1 MTSISDIRAKYPQYN
16 DLSDQQVLE
25 GFHRKFYS
33 DMDFND
39 FASRIEGVAPARSL
53 GQKIYDN
60 VIGDPNDGVESY
72 GEQIGSLIRGGTAG
86 VARGL
91 ADVPALPANIAQ
103 LGARGVEWVTG
114 MQEPSMVSRGLNALP
129 DTRDMLASV
138 PVIGPESQYQAPG
151 RLGQFASTVGEFAG
165 GAAGMSKLL
174 PGGMGTGETML
185 RYGVAPG
192 VASEAAGQ
200 LTEGT
205 AVEPYARAAAGIG
218 AGLLMSP
225 KPGAFNNNTEAGKM
239 ANRLQ
244 DGGVRGVTVG
254 QSRGSQPLMAAE
266 GRLQATPDQLDDF
279 TASIMRQLGSTK
291 KLATPDALKGVQDDL
306 VQQMDDAVRGIS
318 IIPNQSNAAAALK
331 VSDDYAARV
340 PALQLNPRLRGIADE
355 IKAAAASGNPVSL
368 SQLKTW
374 RSDIGSLT
382 TSADDATRTSAHQ
395 LRGLINDMT
404 DQALTSAGRADDIGR
419 LAAARESYQNFVG
432 IRDAA
437 SRAGAEGGTLSPQSV
452 NQSVIRSQ
460 GRERYA
466 TGQTTPMSEFTRA
479 GAAVLRPA
487 PTVAPGGIRS
497 IAGAAPLAG
506 ASILG
511 GGALQAGVDPLM
523 AGLLAAG
530 GALAPEV
537 GRSFVRGNLMQQL
550 MRNPAA
556 VPAQAAPM
564 LPGLFS
570 F

>member
-1 MTSISDIRAKYPQYN
+1 MSEIDAIRA
-16 DLSDQQVLE
+16 
-25 GFHRKFYS
+25 R
-33 DMDFND
+33 
-39 FASRIEGVAPARSL
+39 ATARARAAQPRTI

-60 VIGDPNDGVESY
+60 VIGDPNDGVNSY
-72 GEQIGSLIRGGTAG
+72 GEQLGSLIRGGTAG

-114 MQEPSMVSRGLNALP
+114 MEEPSMFSRGLNALP

-151 RLGQFASTVGEFAG
+151 ILGAMASTVGEFAG
-165 GAAGMSKLL
+165 GAAGVGKLL
-174 PGGMGTGETML
+174 PGNMSTGETML
-185 RYGVAPG
+185 RYGVVPG
-192 VASEAAGQ
+192 VASETAGQ

-205 AVEPYARAAAGIG
+205 AVEPYARAGAALG
-218 AGLLMSP
+218 AGLLASP
-225 KPGAFNNNTEAGKM
+225 KPGAFPTSTEAGKM

-254 QSRGSQPLMAAE
+254 QSRGSQPLMSAE
-266 GRLQATPDQLDDF
+266 GRLQATPSQIDDF
-279 TASIMRQLGSTK
+279 TASIMRQLGSK
-291 KLATPDALKGVQDDL
+291 EKLATPEALKSVQDDI
-306 VQQMDDAVRGIS
+306 VQQMDDAVRGVS
-318 IIPNQSNAAAALK
+318 ITPNQSNAAAALK

-355 IKAAAASGNPVSL
+355 IKTAAASGKPVSL
-368 SQLKTW
+368 AQLKTW

-382 TSADDATRTSAHQ
+382 TSADDATRTAAHQ

-437 SRAGAEGGTLSPQSV
+437 SRAGAEGGTLSPQAV

-487 PTVAPGGIRS
+487 STVSPGGVRA

-506 ASILG
+506 AGILG
-511 GGALQAGVDPLM
+511 GGALQAGADPLM
-523 AGLLAAG
+523 AGLLAAS
-530 GALAPEV
+530 GALAPEI

-564 LPGLFS
+564 LPGLLS
-570 F
+570 IRD

>member
-1 MTSISDIRAKYPQYN
+1 MSDFITVDTPSGPVRFPAGMSRADMAAALNKR
-16 DLSDQQVLE
+16 QQSTAQP
-25 GFHRKFYS
+25 RT
-33 DMDFND
+33 
-39 FASRIEGVAPARSL
+39 I

-60 VIGDPNDGVESY
+60 VIGDPNDGVNSY
-72 GEQIGSLIRGGTAG
+72 GEQLGSLIRGGAAG

-91 ADVPALPANIAQ
+91 ADVPALPANIVQ
-103 LGARGVEWVTG
+103 LGARGVEWATG
-114 MQEPSMVSRGLNALP
+114 MDEPSMVSRGLSALP

-138 PVIGPESQYQAPG
+138 PVIGPESQYRAPG
-151 RLGQFASTVGEFAG
+151 ILGAMASTVGEFSG

-174 PGGMGTGETML
+174 PGSMSTGETMV
-185 RYGVAPG
+185 RYGVVPG
-192 VASEAAGQ
+192 VASETAGQ
-200 LTEGT
+200 ITEGT
-205 AVEPYARAAAGIG
+205 AAEPYARAGAALG
-218 AGLLMSP
+218 AGLLASP
-225 KPGAFNNNTEAGKM
+225 KPGAFPANTEAGKM

-254 QSRGSQPLMAAE
+254 QSRGSQPLMSAE
-266 GRLQATPDQLDDF
+266 GRLQAAPDQIEDF
-279 TASIMRQLGSTK
+279 TASIMRQLGSK
-291 KLATPDALKGVQDDL
+291 EKLATPEALKSVQDDI
-306 VQQMDDAVRGIS
+306 VQQMDDAVRGVS

-355 IKAAAASGNPVSL
+355 IKAAAASGKPVSL

-437 SRAGAEGGTLSPQSV
+437 SRAGAEGGTLSPQAV

-487 PTVAPGGIRS
+487 STVSPGGVRA

-506 ASILG
+506 AGILG
-511 GGALQAGVDPLM
+511 GAALQAGANPLT

-530 GALAPEV
+530 GAIAPEV
-537 GRSFVRGNLMQQL
+537 GRSFMRGNLMQQL

-564 LPGLFS
+564 LPGLLS
-570 F
+570 VRD